1 MRGDMYD
8 IMSTNLRYLLEAEI
22 KGKVS
27 TYYLN
32 KYDIIVVEISSEIFK
47 ENFKMSFKHATALI
61 MQGATSRK
69 LSESVLRSYKNW
81 VQKRVFK

>member
-32 KYDIIVVEISSEIFK
+32 KYDIIVVEISPEIFK

-69 LSESVLRSYKNW
+69 LSESVLRAYKNW

>member
-22 KGKVS
+22 KGKVT

-32 KYDIIVVEISSEIFK
+32 KYDTVVVEIAPTLF
-47 ENFKMSFKHATALI
+47 NDTFKMSFKHATPLI
-61 MQGATSRK
+61 MQGATSSK
-69 LSESVLRSYKNW
+69 LAQSVLKVYRSW
-81 VQKRVFK
+81 VNKKLFK